1 MSCSSFLPPSS
12 LPHHKRAMRAPDDD
26 WIWVFMLEGAVWW
39 RAGGGDVVSALK
51 WAINDGAS
59 LGKEYTDGE
68 IIGYWENPWA

>member
-1 MSCSSFLPPSS
+1 
-12 LPHHKRAMRAPDDD
+12 
-26 WIWVFMLEGAVWW
+26 MLEGAVWW